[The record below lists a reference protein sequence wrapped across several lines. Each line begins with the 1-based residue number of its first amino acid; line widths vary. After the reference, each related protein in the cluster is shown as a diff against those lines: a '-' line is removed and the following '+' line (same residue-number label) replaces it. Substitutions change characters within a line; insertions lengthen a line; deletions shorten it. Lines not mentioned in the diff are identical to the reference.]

1 MNLSQVQ
8 IADLA
13 RRSALN
19 TVQSNIGNLGNC
31 PSCVVPFLSGFGCDC
46 EKTGV
51 AKCDSC
57 RSHMGEWMREFGDVS
72 GSLWDMIKPAFP
84 WILLT
89 GVVAGLAGWKLGNVY
104 CTAKNKVNS
113 ALGGKRRKRA

>member
-1 MNLSQVQ
+1 MNLSQTQ

-13 RRSALN
+13 RSSALR
-19 TVQSNIGNLGNC
+19 TVQSNIGNFGNC
-31 PSCVVPFLSGFGCDC
+31 PSCVLPFLSGLGCDC

-57 RSHMGEWMREFGDVS
+57 RSHMGEWTRGFGDVS
-72 GSLWDMIKPAFP
+72 GSLWDMIKPVFP

-89 GVVAGLAGWKLGNVY
+89 GVVAGFAGWKLGNVY
-104 CTAKNKVNS
+104 CTAKNKVS
-113 ALGGKRRKRA
+113 GAFSVKRKRK